1 MPPFFALYKGKPKTP
16 AELVSKTQ
24 SALQAL
30 ASGSKGKDG
39 EKAGCE
45 SITSVLCNFDAV
57 FVSIK

>member
-45 SITSVLCNFDAV
+45 SSTSVSCVFHAV
-57 FVSIK
+57 LLTTK